1 MVTNVK
7 KERPTMLSLR
17 KKPAW
22 SRITPLLAAIVFA
35 SSAFFISCYPGDELS
50 VSDLDVIATFF
61 EADANFATKL
71 DYAMPRMIFD
81 LNDSSMQVGSDAE
94 NVLDVIDENM
104 TELGFTNLG
113 EDTTMADVIMVA
125 FKTSSTWVSGGC
137 YPTYYPYYYGWCY
150 PVAYSYQTGTFL
162 IVMIDRQ
169 NRAEPNAIWVAGI
182 NGVLEGSTNA
192 SLTARVH
199 DGIHQAFE
207 QSPYLGDGK

>member
-1 MVTNVK
+1 
-7 KERPTMLSLR
+7 MLSIK

-22 SRITPLLAAIVFA
+22 SRLNALLAVIVFG
-35 SSAFFISCYPGDELS
+35 SAALFVSCYPGDELS
-50 VSDLDVIATFF
+50 VSDLDVVATFF

-71 DYAMPRMIFD
+71 TYAMPAMIFD
-81 LNDSSMQVGSDAE
+81 LNDSTMQTGPDADA
-94 NVLDVIDENM
+94 VLDVINENM

-113 EDTTMADVIMVA
+113 EDTTMADVVMVA

-137 YPTYYPYYYGWCY
+137 YPTYYPYYWGWCY

-162 IVMIDRQ
+162 IVMLDRQ
-169 NRAEPNAIWVAGI
+169 NRDTEPNAIWVAGI

-192 SLTARVH
+192 SLTTRLH